1 MKRLL
6 FIWALFLCSLSSVF
20 AQYSGSGSGTKNDPY
35 LIFYAEQ
42 LNQVRNFLEKDVY
55 FKLMSDIDLT
65 DWISEN
71 APKQGWQPIGVE
83 NSSFWGVFD
92 GNGHQI
98 SSVNIYRS
106 GTNNVG
112 LFGATHGATIKNL
125 TVRGKI
131 EGKEKVG
138 GICGYSISS
147 TFVSCK
153 VICDIK
159 GTSNIGGISGYDKGS
174 NITSCD
180 VTLKS
185 ITGQNVGGIIGYEY
199 EKVKV
204 SSCNID
210 LNVSGNDNLGGVIGY
225 SISESTLA
233 DNKVQASISGK
244 NNIGGILGNFK
255 DRTYL
260 VTSINKCAFYG
271 KLSGYNNVGGI
282 VGNYDNSY
290 CSAATYYDLTL
301 KVANCYSICNIK
313 ANDNIGGIMGRYY
326 SSGDSGPGVISFDIN
341 NSFFTGTINGND
353 GIGGIIGYIGYKRTV
368 SSQVSNNMSLGS
380 LFGTNDVGGIVGLTD
395 AQYCRIN
402 ISSCVSGLS
411 TISASHDNVGRIYGR
426 DDKNGLRFGTLGTSE
441 GNLGLSTMIV
451 SKAGV
456 VQDVLDDNQNGTST
470 GPSALKLKANY
481 VAHGWD
487 FNNDWTMQE
496 TETCPYKPWQ
506 AAPPQITS
514 KLVSKETTISGKSID
529 GGTVYIEV
537 GDSYKSSVACN
548 GNSWSFSVPS
558 LQSGDLVRV
567 YAVSKGK
574 NQSPYTDTYVGYPG
588 RGTLSDP
595 YRIYTAADLQGVY
608 KKGYYKLMNDVNL
621 TEWINKNSP
630 TEGWPAIGKN
640 GLTAVY
646 FDGGG
651 HTVSGLWCN
660 TTAEY
665 NGLFSN
671 FPDGYIQNLNVQVAE
686 GKEVKGA
693 DCTGIVI
700 GRFANGSIDHVTA
713 SGSINGSKRSGG
725 VIGVAENLKI
735 SSSKFDGTL
744 KSESEN
750 AILGGI
756 AGEIKSGEL
765 TKSQAKTQVNASGN
779 GIIAGALVGNNNGII
794 NSCYAEGAVS
804 LIGDSTYAS
813 GLVGQNQASAVVEN
827 CYSVADA
834 SATLYAAGL
843 VAYNYG
849 KINNSYTRSN
859 VKSVMYG
866 AGAVGCNDG
875 AKATING
882 LVAGNPK
889 VDVTDK
895 TGWSIRVLGGFKN
908 GAKEPDENNYALN
921 SMILSVNGVPKKVT
935 DNILDGFA
943 KTEAELNSK
952 ALYESLGWS
961 FNNVWNIS
969 EGNGWPT
976 LDMNVYGLVSDI
988 EVTPKKGTL
997 KVGQSMTLEA
1007 IVTPDD
1013 ATNKSVVWTS
1023 SDNKVATVENGVVS
1037 GVGNGK
1043 ATITATTT
1051 DGTNLS
1057 DFAVIT
1063 VSAPVDDSIVL
1074 NDSTVMKNTTV
1085 QYPVYLNNA
1094 DPICSFQFDIYLPE
1108 GMDVAKNED
1117 GDYDFTFAG
1126 RQKSTHTMS
1135 SRKQKDGAIRVIAFS
1150 SSNAAFQGD
1159 KGALINIPLV
1169 VGDLKKGDYRI
1180 SIKNIVL
1187 SDKAEKEYLYEDSYS
1202 TISVEEVLRGDANAD
1217 GKVSLAD
1224 VNSTVNYILG
1234 DPSPSFSF
1242 AAADINEN
1250 NAINVSDVNSIVNI
1264 LLDENKASAK
1274 PYRMLMTRSTSG
1286 PTTDRMF
1293 AGNIQMSPG
1302 ETKQLTVFLDNTGD
1316 YCSFQFDLILPE
1328 GITVPY
1334 DEDNEMYMADMAPG
1348 RFTKTHSLGSNLVK
1362 PNRFRVIV
1370 YSIANKSI
1378 KGTSGAVVNI
1388 TLKADDKLAI
1398 RDYTLKLENITLA
1411 DAAENEYYPSDSES
1425 TVNVVTTGIKPILMD
1440 GSSDKIYD
1448 LQGRRVNT
1456 VKKGIY
1462 IVNGKKLIV
1471 SK

>member
-20 AQYSGSGSGTKNDPY
+20 AQYSGSGSGTESDPY

-42 LNQVRNFLEKDVY
+42 LNQVRNFLGKNVY

-71 APKQGWQPIGVE
+71 APKQGWQPIGV
-83 NSSFWGVFD
+83 NNYSYTFRGVFD

-112 LFGATHGATIKNL
+112 LFGATSGATIKNL

-131 EGKEKVG
+131 EGKESVG
-138 GICGYSISS
+138 GICGSSYHS

-153 VICDIK
+153 VISDIK
-159 GTSNIGGISGYDKGS
+159 GTSDIGGISGNDDGS

-185 ITGQNVGGIIGYEY
+185 ITGQNVGGIIGYESGT
-199 EKVKV
+199 VKV

-244 NNIGGILGNFK
+244 NNIGGILGYVLK
-255 DRTYL
+255 RKYY

-271 KLSGYNNVGGI
+271 NLSGYNNVGGI
-282 VGNYDNSY
+282 VGNYDSY
-290 CSAATYYDLTL
+290 DKSYDYDCPIALE
-301 KVANCYSICNIK
+301 VANSYSICNIK
-313 ANDNIGGIMGRYY
+313 ANDCIGGIVGRLY
-326 SSGDSGPGVISFDIN
+326 SYGSYGFDIN
-341 NSFFTGTINGND
+341 NSFFSGTINGNN
-353 GIGGIIGYIGYKRTV
+353 GVGGIIGSTNESY
-368 SSQVSNNMSLGS
+368 SSSKVRNNMSLGS
-380 LFGTNDVGGIVGLTD
+380 LFGTNDVGGIVGLSD
-395 AQYCRIN
+395 CLQSDEIK

-411 TISASHDNVGRIYGR
+411 TISASHDNVGRICGR
-426 DDKNGLRFGTLGTSE
+426 LDRLSFGTLGTSE

-456 VQDVLDDNQNGTST
+456 VQDILDGNQNGTST

-496 TETCPYKPWQ
+496 TETYPYKPWQ

-588 RGTLSDP
+588 SGTLSDP

-608 KKGYYKLMNDVNL
+608 KKGYYKLMNDVDL

-671 FPDGYIQNLNVQVAE
+671 FPDGYIQNLNVKVAE
-686 GKEVKGA
+686 GKEVKGG

-779 GIIAGALVGNNNGII
+779 GIIAGALVGNNNGKI

-804 LIGDSTYAS
+804 LTGDDSYAS

-866 AGAVGCNDG
+866 AGAVGYNDG

-908 GAKEPDENNYALN
+908 EAKEPGENNYALN

-1074 NDSTVMKNTTV
+1074 NDSTVMKNTTI

-1169 VGDLKKGDYRI
+1169 VSDLKKGDYRI

-1187 SDKAEKEYLYEDSYS
+1187 SDKAEKEYLCEDSYS

-1250 NAINVSDVNSIVNI
+1250 NAINVSDVNGIVNI

-1302 ETKQLTVFLDNTGD
+1302 ETKQLTVSLDNTGD

-1334 DEDNEMYMADMAPG
+1334 DEENEMYMADIVPG
-1348 RFTKTHSLGSNLVK
+1348 RFTKTHSLGSNLLK
-1362 PNRFRVIV
+1362 SNRFRVIV

-1398 RDYTLKLENITLA
+1398 GDYTLKLENITLA
-1411 DAAENEYYPSDSES
+1411 DIGENEYYPSDSES
-1425 TVNVVTTGIKPILMD
+1425 TVNVVTTGIKSVLMD

>member
-20 AQYSGSGSGTKNDPY
+20 AQYSGSGSGTENDPY

-42 LNQVRNFLEKDVY
+42 LNQVRNFLGKDVY

-71 APKQGWQPIGVE
+71 APKQGWQPIGVD

-106 GTNNVG
+106 GTDNVG

-131 EGKEKVG
+131 EGKESVG
-138 GICGYSISS
+138 GICGYSTSS

-159 GTSNIGGISGYDKGS
+159 GTSNIGGISGYDRGS

-180 VTLKS
+180 VTLKG

-199 EKVKV
+199 ETVKV

-225 SISESTLA
+225 SISKSTLA

-244 NNIGGILGNFK
+244 NNIGGILGYFLNDTK
-255 DRTYL
+255 L

-271 KLSGYNNVGGI
+271 NLSGYNNVGGI

-290 CSAATYYDLTL
+290 VLNNYIINLE
-301 KVANCYSICNIK
+301 VANSYSICNIK
-313 ANDNIGGIMGRYY
+313 ANDYIGGIVGRFY
-326 SSGDSGPGVISFDIN
+326 SSESNISFDIN
-341 NSFFTGTINGND
+341 NSFFSGTINGNN
-353 GIGGIIGYIGYKRTV
+353 GVGGTIGYIKGGW
-368 SSQVSNNMSLGS
+368 SNKVRNSMSLGS
-380 LFGTNDVGGIVGLTD
+380 LFGTNDVGGVVGLSD
-395 AQYCRIN
+395 CQSSNRIK

-426 DDKNGLRFGTLGTSE
+426 DDKNGLSFGTLGTSE

-496 TETCPYKPWQ
+496 TETYPYKPWQ

-588 RGTLSDP
+588 SGTLSDP

-608 KKGYYKLMNDVNL
+608 KKGYYKLMNDVDL

-630 TEGWPAIGKN
+630 TDGWPAIGKN

-671 FPDGYIQNLNVQVAE
+671 FPDGYIQNLNVKVAE
-686 GKEVKGA
+686 GKEVKGG

-779 GIIAGALVGNNNGII
+779 GIIAGALVGNNNGKV

-804 LIGDSTYAS
+804 LTGDNSYAS

-849 KINNSYTRSN
+849 KISNSYTRSN

-866 AGAVGCNDG
+866 AGAVGYNDG
-875 AKATING
+875 ANATING

-908 GAKEPDENNYALN
+908 GAKEPGENNYALN

-943 KTEAELNSK
+943 KTEAELYSK

-1187 SDKAEKEYLYEDSYS
+1187 SDKAEKEYLCEDSYS

-1250 NAINVSDVNSIVNI
+1250 NAINVSDVNGIVNI
-1264 LLDENKASAK
+1264 LLDENKAGAK
-1274 PYRMLMTRSTSG
+1274 PYGMLLTRSTSG

-1302 ETKQLTVFLDNTGD
+1302 ETKQLTVSLDNTGD

-1334 DEDNEMYMADMAPG
+1334 DEENEMYMADIVPG
-1348 RFTKTHSLGSNLVK
+1348 RFTKTHSLGSNLLK
-1362 PNRFRVIV
+1362 SNRFRVIV

-1378 KGTSGAVVNI
+1378 KGTSGTVVNI

-1398 RDYTLKLENITLA
+1398 GDYTLKLENITLA
-1411 DAAENEYYPSDSES
+1411 DIGENEYYPSNSES
-1425 TVNVVTTGIKPILMD
+1425 TVNVVASGIKSVLMD

>member
-20 AQYSGSGSGTKNDPY
+20 AQYSGSGSGTENDPY

-42 LNQVRNFLEKDVY
+42 LNQVRNFLGKDVY

-106 GTNNVG
+106 DTNNVG

-131 EGKEKVG
+131 EGKERVG
-138 GICGYSISS
+138 GICGYSTSS

-225 SISESTLA
+225 SISESTLV

-244 NNIGGILGNFK
+244 NNVGGLLGNFNY
-255 DRTYL
+255 RTIL

-271 KLSGYNNVGGI
+271 NLSGYNNVGGI
-282 VGNYDNSY
+282 VGNYDNSCDFNY
-290 CSAATYYDLTL
+290 TIALE
-301 KVANCYSICNIK
+301 VANSYSICNIK
-313 ANDNIGGIMGRYY
+313 ANDYIGGIVGRFY
-326 SSGDSGPGVISFDIN
+326 SSNYEIGFDIN
-341 NSFFTGTINGND
+341 SSFFSGTINGNN
-353 GIGGIIGYIGYKRTV
+353 GVGGIIGYINV
-368 SSQVSNNMSLGS
+368 SYSSKVRNNMSLGS
-380 LFGTNDVGGIVGLTD
+380 LFGTNDVGGIVGLSD
-395 AQYCRIN
+395 CKYSNQIK

-426 DDKNGLRFGTLGTSE
+426 DDKNGLSFGTLGTSE

-456 VQDVLDDNQNGTST
+456 VQDALDDNQNGTST

-496 TETCPYKPWQ
+496 TETYPYKPWQ

-588 RGTLSDP
+588 SGTLSDP

-608 KKGYYKLMNDVNL
+608 KKGYYKLMNDVDL

-671 FPDGYIQNLNVQVAE
+671 FPDGYIQNLNVKVAE
-686 GKEVKGA
+686 GKEVKGG

-794 NSCYAEGAVS
+794 NSCFAEGAVS
-804 LIGDSTYAS
+804 LTGENSYAS

-849 KINNSYTRSN
+849 KISNSYTHSN
-859 VKSVMYG
+859 VKSIMYG
-866 AGAVGCNDG
+866 AGAVGYNDG

-908 GAKEPDENNYALN
+908 GAKEPGENNYALN

-1187 SDKAEKEYLYEDSYS
+1187 SDKAEKEYLCEDSYS

-1224 VNSTVNYILG
+1224 VNSTANYILG

-1250 NAINVSDVNSIVNI
+1250 NAINVSDVNGIVNI

-1302 ETKQLTVFLDNTGD
+1302 ETKQLTVSLDNTGD

-1334 DEDNEMYMADMAPG
+1334 DEENEMYMADIVPG
-1348 RFTKTHSLGSNLVK
+1348 RFTKTHSLGSNLLK
-1362 PNRFRVIV
+1362 SNRFRVIV

-1398 RDYTLKLENITLA
+1398 GDYTLKLENITLA
-1411 DAAENEYYPSDSES
+1411 DIGENEYYPSNSES
-1425 TVNVVTTGIKPILMD
+1425 TVNVVASGIKSVLMD

>member
-20 AQYSGSGSGTKNDPY
+20 AQYSGSGSGTENDPY

-42 LNQVRNFLEKDVY
+42 LNQVRNFLGKDVY

-83 NSSFWGVFD
+83 NSSFLGVFD

-131 EGKEKVG
+131 EGKERVG
-138 GICGYSISS
+138 GICGYSTSS

-153 VICDIK
+153 VISDIK

-244 NNIGGILGNFK
+244 NNIGGILGNFENY
-255 DRTYL
+255 TTL

-271 KLSGYNNVGGI
+271 NLSGYNNVGGI

-290 CSAATYYDLTL
+290 AYNGYTYYVTL
-301 KVANCYSICNIK
+301 EVVNSYSICNIK
-313 ANDNIGGIMGRYY
+313 ANDYIGGIVGRFY
-326 SSGDSGPGVISFDIN
+326 SSKHENGFDIN
-341 NSFFTGTINGND
+341 NSFFSGTINGNN
-353 GIGGIIGYIGYKRTV
+353 GVGGIIGYVIAGNECKVR
-368 SSQVSNNMSLGS
+368 NNMSLGS
-380 LFGTNDVGGIVGLTD
+380 LFGTNDVGGIVGLSD
-395 AQYCRIN
+395 CKYSNQIK

-426 DDKNGLRFGTLGTSE
+426 DDKNGLSFGTLGTSE

-496 TETCPYKPWQ
+496 TETYPYKPWQ

-537 GDSYKSSVACN
+537 GDIYKSSVACN

-588 RGTLSDP
+588 SGTLSDP

-608 KKGYYKLMNDVNL
+608 KKGYYKLMNDVDL

-671 FPDGYIQNLNVQVAE
+671 FPDGDIQNLNVKVAE
-686 GKEVKGA
+686 GKEVKGG

-779 GIIAGALVGNNNGII
+779 GIIAGALVGNNNGKI
-794 NSCYAEGAVS
+794 NSCFAEGAVS
-804 LIGDSTYAS
+804 LTGENSYAS

-849 KINNSYTRSN
+849 RISNSYTRSN

-866 AGAVGCNDG
+866 AGAVGYNDG
-875 AKATING
+875 AKAMING

-1037 GVGNGK
+1037 GVGSGK

-1108 GMDVAKNED
+1108 GMDVTKNED

-1187 SDKAEKEYLYEDSYS
+1187 SDKAEKEYLCEDSYS

-1234 DPSPSFSF
+1234 DPSPSFTF

-1250 NAINVSDVNSIVNI
+1250 NAINVSDVNGIVNI

-1302 ETKQLTVFLDNTGD
+1302 ETKQLTVSLDNTGD

-1334 DEDNEMYMADMAPG
+1334 DEENEMYMADIVPG
-1348 RFTKTHSLGSNLVK
+1348 RFTKTHSLGSNLLK
-1362 PNRFRVIV
+1362 SNRFRVIV

-1398 RDYTLKLENITLA
+1398 GDYTLKLENITLA

-1425 TVNVVTTGIKPILMD
+1425 TVNVITTGIKPILMD

>member
-1 MKRLL
+1 M
-6 FIWALFLCSLSSVF
+6 
-20 AQYSGSGSGTKNDPY
+20 
-35 LIFYAEQ
+35 
-42 LNQVRNFLEKDVY
+42 
-55 FKLMSDIDLT
+55 
-65 DWISEN
+65 
-71 APKQGWQPIGVE
+71 
-83 NSSFWGVFD
+83 
-92 GNGHQI
+92 
-98 SSVNIYRS
+98 
-106 GTNNVG
+106 
-112 LFGATHGATIKNL
+112 
-125 TVRGKI
+125 
-131 EGKEKVG
+131 
-138 GICGYSISS
+138 
-147 TFVSCK
+147 
-153 VICDIK
+153 
-159 GTSNIGGISGYDKGS
+159 
-174 NITSCD
+174 
-180 VTLKS
+180 
-185 ITGQNVGGIIGYEY
+185 
-199 EKVKV
+199 
-204 SSCNID
+204 
-210 LNVSGNDNLGGVIGY
+210 NVSGNDNLGGVIGY
-225 SISESTLA
+225 SISGSTLA

-244 NNIGGILGNFK
+244 NNVGGLLGNFNY
-255 DRTYL
+255 RTTL

-271 KLSGYNNVGGI
+271 NLSGYNNVGGI

-290 CSAATYYDLTL
+290 SYNDTRYYVTL
-301 KVANCYSICNIK
+301 EVVNSYSICNIK
-313 ANDNIGGIMGRYY
+313 ANDCIGGIVGRFY
-326 SSGDSGPGVISFDIN
+326 SSNYEIGFDIN
-341 NSFFTGTINGND
+341 SSFFSGTINGNN
-353 GIGGIIGYIGYKRTV
+353 GVGGIIGYVRDGNECKVR
-368 SSQVSNNMSLGS
+368 NNMSLGS
-380 LFGTNDVGGIVGLTD
+380 LFGTNAVGGVVGLSDT
-395 AQYCRIN
+395 QNSRIK

-451 SKAGV
+451 SQAGV

-496 TETCPYKPWQ
+496 TETYPYKPWQ

-588 RGTLSDP
+588 SGTLSDP

-608 KKGYYKLMNDVNL
+608 KKGYYKLMNDVDL

-630 TEGWPAIGKN
+630 AEGWPAIGKN

-686 GKEVKGA
+686 GKEVKGG

-713 SGSINGSKRSGG
+713 SGFINGSKRSGG

-779 GIIAGALVGNNNGII
+779 GIIAGALVGNNNGKI
-794 NSCYAEGAVS
+794 NSCFAEGAVS
-804 LIGDSTYAS
+804 LTGENSYAS

-827 CYSVADA
+827 SYSVADA
-834 SATLYAAGL
+834 SATLYSAGL

-849 KINNSYTRSN
+849 KISNSYTRSN

-866 AGAVGCNDG
+866 AGAVGYNDG

-908 GAKEPDENNYALN
+908 GAEEPGENNYALN

-943 KTEAELNSK
+943 KTEAELNSR
-952 ALYESLGWS
+952 AFYEALGWS

-1187 SDKAEKEYLYEDSYS
+1187 SDKAEKEYLCEDSYS

>member
-20 AQYSGSGSGTKNDPY
+20 AQYSGSGSGTENDPY

-42 LNQVRNFLEKDVY
+42 LNQVRNFLGKDVY

-106 GTNNVG
+106 DTNNVG

-131 EGKEKVG
+131 EGKERVG
-138 GICGYSISS
+138 GICGYSTSS

-225 SISESTLA
+225 SISESTLV

-244 NNIGGILGNFK
+244 NNVGGLLGNFNY
-255 DRTYL
+255 RTIL

-271 KLSGYNNVGGI
+271 NLSGYNNVGGI
-282 VGNYDNSY
+282 VGNYDNS
-290 CSAATYYDLTL
+290 CSYNGCSYYVTL
-301 KVANCYSICNIK
+301 EVVNSYSICNIK
-313 ANDNIGGIMGRYY
+313 ANDYIGGIVGRFY
-326 SSGDSGPGVISFDIN
+326 SSNDENGFDIN
-341 NSFFTGTINGND
+341 NSFFSGTINGNN
-353 GIGGIIGYIGYKRTV
+353 GVGGIIGYVIAGNKCKIR
-368 SSQVSNNMSLGS
+368 NNMSLGS
-380 LFGTNDVGGIVGLTD
+380 LFGANDVGGIVGLSGT
-395 AQYCRIN
+395 QYSNRIK

-426 DDKNGLRFGTLGTSE
+426 DDKNGLSFGTLGTSE

-496 TETCPYKPWQ
+496 TETYPYKPWQ

-537 GDSYKSSVACN
+537 GDIYKSSVACN

-588 RGTLSDP
+588 SGTLSAP

-608 KKGYYKLMNDVNL
+608 KKGYYKLMNDVDL

-671 FPDGYIQNLNVQVAE
+671 FPDGYIQNLNVKVAE
-686 GKEVKGA
+686 GKEVKGG

-779 GIIAGALVGNNNGII
+779 GIIAGALVGNNNGKV

-804 LIGDSTYAS
+804 LIGDNSYAS

-834 SATLYAAGL
+834 SATLYSAGL

-849 KINNSYTRSN
+849 KISNSYTRSN

-866 AGAVGCNDG
+866 AGAVGYNDG

-1187 SDKAEKEYLYEDSYS
+1187 SDKAEKEYLCEDSYS

-1234 DPSPSFSF
+1234 DPSPSFTF

-1250 NAINVSDVNSIVNI
+1250 NAINVSDVNGIVNI

-1334 DEDNEMYMADMAPG
+1334 DEENEMYMADIVPG
-1348 RFTKTHSLGSNLVK
+1348 RFTKTHSLGSNLLK
-1362 PNRFRVIV
+1362 SNRFRVIV

-1398 RDYTLKLENITLA
+1398 GDYTLKLENITLA

-1425 TVNVVTTGIKPILMD
+1425 TVNVITTGIKPILMD

>member
-20 AQYSGSGSGTKNDPY
+20 AQYSGSGSGTENDPY

-71 APKQGWQPIGVE
+71 APKQGWQPIGVD

-106 GTNNVG
+106 DTNNVG

-131 EGKEKVG
+131 EGKERVG
-138 GICGYSISS
+138 GICGYSTSS

-153 VICDIK
+153 VISDIK

-210 LNVSGNDNLGGVIGY
+210 LKVSGNDNLGGVIGY

-244 NNIGGILGNFK
+244 NNIGGILGYFLNDTK
-255 DRTYL
+255 L

-271 KLSGYNNVGGI
+271 NLSGYNNVGGI
-282 VGNYDNSY
+282 VGNYDNSCDFNY
-290 CSAATYYDLTL
+290 TIALE
-301 KVANCYSICNIK
+301 VANSYSICNIK
-313 ANDNIGGIMGRYY
+313 ANDYIGGIVGRYN
-326 SSGDSGPGVISFDIN
+326 SGYGIDFDIN
-341 NSFFTGTINGND
+341 NSFFSGTINGNN
-353 GIGGIIGYIGYKRTV
+353 GVGGIIGYINV
-368 SSQVSNNMSLGS
+368 SYSSKVRNNMSLGS
-380 LFGTNDVGGIVGLTD
+380 LFGTNAVGGIVGLSD
-395 AQYCRIN
+395 CQYSNRIK

-426 DDKNGLRFGTLGTSE
+426 DDKNGLSFGTLGTSE

-496 TETCPYKPWQ
+496 TETYPYKPWQ

-537 GDSYKSSVACN
+537 GDIYKSSVACN

-558 LQSGDLVRV
+558 LQSGYLVRV

-588 RGTLSDP
+588 SGTLSDP

-608 KKGYYKLMNDVNL
+608 KKGYYKLMNDVDL

-671 FPDGYIQNLNVQVAE
+671 FPDGYIQNLNVKVAK
-686 GKEVKGA
+686 GKEVKGG

-779 GIIAGALVGNNNGII
+779 GIIAGALVGNNNGKI

-804 LIGDSTYAS
+804 LTGENSYAS

-849 KINNSYTRSN
+849 KISNSYTRSN

-866 AGAVGCNDG
+866 AGAVGYNDG

-908 GAKEPDENNYALN
+908 EAKEPGENNYALN

-1187 SDKAEKEYLYEDSYS
+1187 SDKAEKEYLCEDSYS

>member
-20 AQYSGSGSGTKNDPY
+20 AQYSGSGSGTENDPY

-42 LNQVRNFLEKDVY
+42 LNQVRNFLGKDVY

-71 APKQGWQPIGVE
+71 APKQGWQPIGVD
-83 NSSFWGVFD
+83 NSSFGGVFD

-112 LFGATHGATIKNL
+112 LFGATYYATIKNL

-131 EGKEKVG
+131 EGKESVG
-138 GICGYSISS
+138 GICGNSFSS

-153 VICDIK
+153 VISDIK
-159 GTSNIGGISGYDKGS
+159 GTSDIGGISGNDDGS

-185 ITGQNVGGIIGYEY
+185 ITGQNVGGIIGYESGT
-199 EKVKV
+199 VKV

-210 LNVSGNDNLGGVIGY
+210 LNASGNDNLGGVIGY
-225 SISESTLA
+225 SKSVPTLA
-233 DNKVQASISGK
+233 DNKVQASICGK
-244 NNIGGILGNFK
+244 NNIGGILGYFLGETN
-255 DRTYL
+255 L

-271 KLSGYNNVGGI
+271 NLSGYNNVGGI
-282 VGNYDNSY
+282 VGNCDVSY
-290 CSAATYYDLTL
+290 RYSADFTSLN
-301 KVANCYSICNIK
+301 VANSYSICNIK
-313 ANDNIGGIMGRYY
+313 ANDYIGGIVGRYN
-326 SSGDSGPGVISFDIN
+326 SGSGDRIGFDIN
-341 NSFFTGTINGND
+341 NSFFSGTINGNN
-353 GIGGIIGYIGYKRTV
+353 GVGGIIGYTNVLY
-368 SSQVSNNMSLGS
+368 SSKVRNNMSLGS
-380 LFGTNDVGGIVGLTD
+380 LFGTNAVGGIVGLSD
-395 AQYCRIN
+395 WKHDRIE

-426 DDKNGLRFGTLGTSE
+426 DDKNGLSFGTLGTSE

-456 VQDVLDDNQNGTST
+456 VQDILDDNQNGTST

-496 TETCPYKPWQ
+496 TETYPYKPWQ

-588 RGTLSDP
+588 SGTLSDP

-608 KKGYYKLMNDVNL
+608 KKGYYKLMNDVDL

-671 FPDGYIQNLNVQVAE
+671 FPDGYIQNLNVKVAE
-686 GKEVKGA
+686 GKEVKGG

-779 GIIAGALVGNNNGII
+779 GIIAGALVGNNNGKV

-804 LIGDSTYAS
+804 LIGDNSYAS

-849 KINNSYTRSN
+849 KISNSYTRSN
-859 VKSVMYG
+859 VKSIMYG
-866 AGAVGCNDG
+866 AGAVGYNDG

-908 GAKEPDENNYALN
+908 EAKEPGENNYALN

-952 ALYESLGWS
+952 ALYESIGWS

-1150 SSNAAFQGD
+1150 SSNTAFQGD

-1187 SDKAEKEYLYEDSYS
+1187 SDKAEKEYLCEDSYS

-1250 NAINVSDVNSIVNI
+1250 NAINVSDVNGIVNI

-1286 PTTDRMF
+1286 STTDRMF

-1302 ETKQLTVFLDNTGD
+1302 ETKLLTVSLDNTGD

-1334 DEDNEMYMADMAPG
+1334 DEENEMYMADIVPG
-1348 RFTKTHSLGSNLVK
+1348 RFTKTHSLGSNLLK
-1362 PNRFRVIV
+1362 SNRFRVIV

-1398 RDYTLKLENITLA
+1398 GDYTLKLENITLA
-1411 DAAENEYYPSDSES
+1411 DIGENEYYPSDSES
-1425 TVNVVTTGIKPILMD
+1425 TVNVVASGIKSVLMD

>member
-20 AQYSGSGSGTKNDPY
+20 AQYSGSGSGTKSDPY

-42 LNQVRNFLEKDVY
+42 LNQVRNFLGKYDVY

-83 NSSFWGVFD
+83 NSSFRGVFD

-112 LFGATHGATIKNL
+112 LFGATNSATIKNL

-131 EGKEKVG
+131 EGKESVG
-138 GICGYSISS
+138 GICGSSYHS

-153 VICDIK
+153 VISDIK
-159 GTSNIGGISGYDKGS
+159 GTSDIGGISGNDDGS

-185 ITGQNVGGIIGYEY
+185 ITGQNVGGIIGYESGT
-199 EKVKV
+199 VKV

-244 NNIGGILGNFK
+244 NNIGGILGYVLK
-255 DRTYL
+255 RKYY

-271 KLSGYNNVGGI
+271 NLSGYNNVGGI
-282 VGNYDNSY
+282 VGNYDSY
-290 CSAATYYDLTL
+290 DKSYDYDCPIALE
-301 KVANCYSICNIK
+301 VANSYSICNIK
-313 ANDNIGGIMGRYY
+313 ANDCIGGIVGRLY
-326 SSGDSGPGVISFDIN
+326 SYGSYGFDIN
-341 NSFFTGTINGND
+341 NSFFSGTINGNN
-353 GIGGIIGYIGYKRTV
+353 GVGGIIGSTNESY
-368 SSQVSNNMSLGS
+368 SSSKVRNNMSLGS
-380 LFGTNDVGGIVGLTD
+380 LFGTNDVGGIVGLSD
-395 AQYCRIN
+395 CLQSDEIK

-411 TISASHDNVGRIYGR
+411 TISASHDNVGRICCR
-426 DDKNGLRFGTLGTSE
+426 LNSLSFGTLGTSE

-456 VQDVLDDNQNGTST
+456 VQDILDGNQNGTST

-496 TETCPYKPWQ
+496 TETYPYKPWQ

-548 GNSWSFSVPS
+548 RNSWSFSVPS

-588 RGTLSDP
+588 SGTLSDP

-608 KKGYYKLMNDVNL
+608 KKGYYKLMNDVDL

-671 FPDGYIQNLNVQVAE
+671 FPDGYIQNLNVKVAE
-686 GKEVKGA
+686 GKEVKGG

-779 GIIAGALVGNNNGII
+779 GIIAGALVGNNNGKI

-804 LIGDSTYAS
+804 LTGENSYAS

-866 AGAVGCNDG
+866 AGAVGYNDG

-908 GAKEPDENNYALN
+908 EAKEPGENNYALN

-1187 SDKAEKEYLYEDSYS
+1187 SDKAEKEYLCEDSYS

-1250 NAINVSDVNSIVNI
+1250 NAINVSDVNGIVNI

-1302 ETKQLTVFLDNTGD
+1302 ETKQLTVSLDNTGD

-1334 DEDNEMYMADMAPG
+1334 DEENEMYMADIVPG
-1348 RFTKTHSLGSNLVK
+1348 RFTKTHSLGSNLLK
-1362 PNRFRVIV
+1362 SNRFRVIV

-1398 RDYTLKLENITLA
+1398 GDYTLKLENITLA
-1411 DAAENEYYPSDSES
+1411 DIGENEYYPSDSES
-1425 TVNVVTTGIKPILMD
+1425 TVNVVASGIKSVLMD

-1462 IVNGKKLIV
+1462 IVMVRN
-1471 SK
+1471 

>member
-20 AQYSGSGSGTKNDPY
+20 AQYSGSGSGTENDPY

-42 LNQVRNFLEKDVY
+42 LNQVRNFLGKDVY

-71 APKQGWQPIGVE
+71 APKQGWQPIGVD

-106 GTNNVG
+106 GTDNVG

-131 EGKEKVG
+131 EGKESVG
-138 GICGYSISS
+138 GICGYSTSS

-159 GTSNIGGISGYDKGS
+159 GTSNIGGISGYDRGS

-180 VTLKS
+180 VTLKG

-199 EKVKV
+199 ETVKV

-225 SISESTLA
+225 SISKSTLA

-244 NNIGGILGNFK
+244 NNIGGILGYFLNDTK
-255 DRTYL
+255 L

-271 KLSGYNNVGGI
+271 NLSGYNNVGGI

-290 CSAATYYDLTL
+290 VLNNYIINLE
-301 KVANCYSICNIK
+301 VANSYSICNIK
-313 ANDNIGGIMGRYY
+313 ANDYIGGIVGRFY
-326 SSGDSGPGVISFDIN
+326 SSESNISFDIN
-341 NSFFTGTINGND
+341 NSFFSGTINGNN
-353 GIGGIIGYIGYKRTV
+353 GVGGTIGYIKGGW
-368 SSQVSNNMSLGS
+368 SNKVRNSMSLGS
-380 LFGTNDVGGIVGLTD
+380 LFGTNDVGGVVGLSD
-395 AQYCRIN
+395 CQSSNRIK

-426 DDKNGLRFGTLGTSE
+426 DDKNGLSFGTLGTSE

-456 VQDVLDDNQNGTST
+456 VQDILDDDQNGTST

-496 TETCPYKPWQ
+496 TETYPYKPWQ

-588 RGTLSDP
+588 SGTLSDP

-608 KKGYYKLMNDVNL
+608 KKGYYKLMNDVDL

-671 FPDGYIQNLNVQVAE
+671 FPDGYIQNLNVKVAE
-686 GKEVKGA
+686 GKKVKGG

-744 KSESEN
+744 KSETEN

-779 GIIAGALVGNNNGII
+779 GIIAGALVGNNNGKV

-804 LIGDSTYAS
+804 LTGDNSYAS

-849 KINNSYTRSN
+849 KISNSYTRSN

-866 AGAVGCNDG
+866 AGAVGYNDG
-875 AKATING
+875 AIATING

-908 GAKEPDENNYALN
+908 GAKEPGENNYALN

-1126 RQKSTHTMS
+1126 RQMSTHTMS

-1187 SDKAEKEYLYEDSYS
+1187 SDKAEKEYLCEDSYS

-1250 NAINVSDVNSIVNI
+1250 NAINVSDVNGIVNI

-1274 PYRMLMTRSTSG
+1274 PYRMLITRSTSG

-1302 ETKQLTVFLDNTGD
+1302 ETKQLTVSLDNTGD

-1334 DEDNEMYMADMAPG
+1334 DEENEMYMADIVPG
-1348 RFTKTHSLGSNLVK
+1348 RFTKTHSLGSNLLK
-1362 PNRFRVIV
+1362 SNRFRVIV

-1398 RDYTLKLENITLA
+1398 GDYTLKLENITLA
-1411 DAAENEYYPSDSES
+1411 DIGENEYYPSNSES
-1425 TVNVVTTGIKPILMD
+1425 TVNVVASGIKSVLMD

>member
-20 AQYSGSGSGTKNDPY
+20 AQYSGSGSGTENDPY

-42 LNQVRNFLEKDVY
+42 LNQVRNFLEKYVY

-131 EGKEKVG
+131 EGKERVG
-138 GICGYSISS
+138 GICGYSTSS

-153 VICDIK
+153 VISDIK

-233 DNKVQASISGK
+233 DNKVQASINGK
-244 NNIGGILGNFK
+244 NNIGGIIGN
-255 DRTYL
+255 
-260 VTSINKCAFYG
+260 SIGGNNNDISIKNCAFYG
-271 KLSGYNNVGGI
+271 YLVGYNNAGGI
-282 VGNYDNSY
+282 VGNCGNSSY
-290 CSAATYYDLTL
+290 VSDLNL
-301 KVANCYSICNIK
+301 NVANSYSICNIK
-313 ANDNIGGIMGRYY
+313 ANDYIGGIVGRFY
-326 SSGDSGPGVISFDIN
+326 SDSNSYSGYFDIN
-341 NSFFTGTINGND
+341 NSFFSGTINGNN
-353 GIGGIIGYIGYKRTV
+353 GVGGIIGYIERIGA
-368 SSQVSNNMSLGS
+368 SSKVRNNMSLGS
-380 LFGTNDVGGIVGLTD
+380 LFGTNDVGGIVGLSDT
-395 AQYCRIN
+395 QNSRIN

-496 TETCPYKPWQ
+496 TETYPYKPWQ

-529 GGTVYIEV
+529 GGTVFIEV
-537 GDSYKSSVACN
+537 GDIYKSSVACN

-588 RGTLSDP
+588 SGTLSDP

-608 KKGYYKLMNDVNL
+608 KKGYYKLMNDVDL

-671 FPDGYIQNLNVQVAE
+671 FPDGYIQNLNVKVAE
-686 GKEVKGA
+686 GKEVKGG

-779 GIIAGALVGNNNGII
+779 GIIAGALVGNNNGKV

-804 LIGDSTYAS
+804 LTGENSYAS

-849 KINNSYTRSN
+849 KISNSYTRSN

-866 AGAVGCNDG
+866 AGAVGSNDG
-875 AKATING
+875 ANATING

-895 TGWSIRVLGGFKN
+895 TGWSFRVLGGIKN
-908 GAKEPDENNYALN
+908 EAKEPGENNYALN
-921 SMILSVNGVPKKVT
+921 SMIFSVNGVPKKVT

-1187 SDKAEKEYLYEDSYS
+1187 SDKAEKEYLCEDSYS

-1250 NAINVSDVNSIVNI
+1250 NAINVSDVNGIVNI

-1286 PTTDRMF
+1286 STTDRMF

-1302 ETKQLTVFLDNTGD
+1302 ETKLLTVSLDNTGD

-1334 DEDNEMYMADMAPG
+1334 DEENEMYMADIVPG
-1348 RFTKTHSLGSNLVK
+1348 RFTKTHSLGSNLLK
-1362 PNRFRVIV
+1362 SNRFRVIV

-1378 KGTSGAVVNI
+1378 KGTNGAVVNI

-1398 RDYTLKLENITLA
+1398 GDYTLKLENITLA
-1411 DAAENEYYPSDSES
+1411 DIGENEYYPSNSES
-1425 TVNVVTTGIKPILMD
+1425 TVNVVASGIKSVLMD

>member
-20 AQYSGSGSGTKNDPY
+20 AQYSGSGSGTENDPY

-71 APKQGWQPIGVE
+71 APKQGWQPIGVD

-106 GTNNVG
+106 DTNNVG

-131 EGKEKVG
+131 EGKERVG
-138 GICGYSISS
+138 GICGYSTSS

-153 VICDIK
+153 VISDIK
-159 GTSNIGGISGYDKGS
+159 GTSNIGGISGYDTGS

-210 LNVSGNDNLGGVIGY
+210 LNASGNDNLGGVIGY
-225 SISESTLA
+225 SISGSTLA

-244 NNIGGILGNFK
+244 NNIGGILGYFLGETN
-255 DRTYL
+255 L

-271 KLSGYNNVGGI
+271 NLSGYNNVGGI
-282 VGNYDNSY
+282 VGNYDVSDRYSEYFTSLN
-290 CSAATYYDLTL
+290 
-301 KVANCYSICNIK
+301 VANSYSICNIK
-313 ANDNIGGIMGRYY
+313 ANDYIGGIVGRYN
-326 SSGDSGPGVISFDIN
+326 SGSRIGFDIN
-341 NSFFTGTINGND
+341 NSFFSGTINGNN
-353 GIGGIIGYIGYKRTV
+353 GVGGIIGYTNVLYQSEVR
-368 SSQVSNNMSLGS
+368 NNMSLGS
-380 LFGTNDVGGIVGLTD
+380 LFGTNAVGGIVGLSD
-395 AQYCRIN
+395 CQYHRIE
-402 ISSCVSGLS
+402 ISSCVSGFS

-426 DDKNGLRFGTLGTSE
+426 DDKNGLSFGTLGTSE

-456 VQDVLDDNQNGTST
+456 VQDILDDNQNGTST

-496 TETCPYKPWQ
+496 TETYPYKPWQ

-588 RGTLSDP
+588 SGTLSDP

-608 KKGYYKLMNDVNL
+608 KKGYYKLMNDVDL

-671 FPDGYIQNLNVQVAE
+671 FPDGYIQNLNVKVAE
-686 GKEVKGA
+686 GKEVKGG

-794 NSCYAEGAVS
+794 NSCFAEGAVS
-804 LIGDSTYAS
+804 LIGDNSYAS

-849 KINNSYTRSN
+849 KISNSYTRSN

-866 AGAVGCNDG
+866 AGAVGYNDG

-908 GAKEPDENNYALN
+908 GAKEPGENNYALN

-1043 ATITATTT
+1043 ATITVTTT

-1180 SIKNIVL
+1180 NIKNIVL
-1187 SDKAEKEYLYEDSYS
+1187 SDKAEKEYLCEDSYS

-1250 NAINVSDVNSIVNI
+1250 NAINVSDVNGIVNI

-1274 PYRMLMTRSTSG
+1274 PYRKLMTRSTSG
-1286 PTTDRMF
+1286 STTDRMF

-1302 ETKQLTVFLDNTGD
+1302 ETKQLTVSLDNTGD

-1334 DEDNEMYMADMAPG
+1334 DEENEMYMADIVPG
-1348 RFTKTHSLGSNLVK
+1348 RFTKTHSLGSNLLK
-1362 PNRFRVIV
+1362 SNRFRVIV

-1398 RDYTLKLENITLA
+1398 GDYTLKLENITLA
-1411 DAAENEYYPSDSES
+1411 DIGENEYYPSNSES
-1425 TVNVVTTGIKPILMD
+1425 TVNVVASGIKSVLMD

>member
-20 AQYSGSGSGTKNDPY
+20 AQYSGSGSGTENDPY

-42 LNQVRNFLEKDVY
+42 LNQVRNFLGKDVY

-71 APKQGWQPIGVE
+71 APKQGWQPIGVD

-106 GTNNVG
+106 GTDNVG

-131 EGKEKVG
+131 EGKESVG
-138 GICGYSISS
+138 GICGYSTSS

-159 GTSNIGGISGYDKGS
+159 GTSNIGGISGYDRGS

-180 VTLKS
+180 VTLKG

-199 EKVKV
+199 ETVKV

-225 SISESTLA
+225 SISKSTLA

-244 NNIGGILGNFK
+244 NNIGGILGYFLNDTK
-255 DRTYL
+255 L

-271 KLSGYNNVGGI
+271 NLSGYNNVGGI

-290 CSAATYYDLTL
+290 VLNNYIINLE
-301 KVANCYSICNIK
+301 VANSYSICNIK
-313 ANDNIGGIMGRYY
+313 ANDYIGGIVGRFY
-326 SSGDSGPGVISFDIN
+326 SSESNISFDIN
-341 NSFFTGTINGND
+341 NSFFSGTINGNN
-353 GIGGIIGYIGYKRTV
+353 GVGGTIGYIKGGW
-368 SSQVSNNMSLGS
+368 SNKVRNSMSLGS
-380 LFGTNDVGGIVGLTD
+380 LFGTNDVGGVVGLSD
-395 AQYCRIN
+395 CQSSNRIK
-402 ISSCVSGLS
+402 ISSCVSGIS

-426 DDKNGLRFGTLGTSE
+426 DDKNGLSFGTLGTSE

-456 VQDVLDDNQNGTST
+456 VQDILDDDQNGTST

-496 TETCPYKPWQ
+496 TETYPYKPWQ

-588 RGTLSDP
+588 SGTLSDP

-608 KKGYYKLMNDVNL
+608 KKGYYKLMNDVDL

-671 FPDGYIQNLNVQVAE
+671 FPDGYIQNLNVKVAE
-686 GKEVKGA
+686 GKKVKGG

-779 GIIAGALVGNNNGII
+779 GIIAGALVGNNNGKV

-804 LIGDSTYAS
+804 LTGENSYAS

-849 KINNSYTRSN
+849 KISNSYTRSN

-866 AGAVGCNDG
+866 AGAVGYNDG
-875 AKATING
+875 AIATING

-908 GAKEPDENNYALN
+908 GAKEPGENNYALN

-1187 SDKAEKEYLYEDSYS
+1187 SDKAEKEYLCEDSYS

-1250 NAINVSDVNSIVNI
+1250 NAINVSDVNGIVNI

-1302 ETKQLTVFLDNTGD
+1302 ETKQLTVSLDNTGD

-1334 DEDNEMYMADMAPG
+1334 DEENEMYMADIVPG
-1348 RFTKTHSLGSNLVK
+1348 RFTKTHSLGSNLLK
-1362 PNRFRVIV
+1362 SNRFRVIV

-1398 RDYTLKLENITLA
+1398 GDYTLKLENITLA
-1411 DAAENEYYPSDSES
+1411 DIGENEYYPSNSES
-1425 TVNVVTTGIKPILMD
+1425 TVNVVASGIKSVLMD